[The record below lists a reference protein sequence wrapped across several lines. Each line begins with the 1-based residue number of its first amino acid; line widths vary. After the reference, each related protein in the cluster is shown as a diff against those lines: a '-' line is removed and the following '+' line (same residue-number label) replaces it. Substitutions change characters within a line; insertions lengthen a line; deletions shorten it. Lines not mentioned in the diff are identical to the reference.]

1 MNKRPALVFAIEDPT
16 TPDVVPLTRQLDGYL
31 ASLYPTANIQ
41 PVSSEE
47 LRQPHVTF
55 VTARVDGTPVA
66 CGACVDEGDYVEVK
80 RMYVLPACRG
90 LGLGKQLLEALEQ
103 YVRGR
108 GARLI
113 RLETGTAQAEAL
125 ELYERSG
132 YVRCPPFGRHR
143 ANAHSICMEKVLA

>member
-1 MNKRPALVFAIEDPT
+1 VNKRPSLVFAIEDPG
-16 TPDVVPLTRQLDGYL
+16 TPDVVPLTQQLDGYL

-47 LRQPHVTF
+47 LRQPNVTF

-103 YVRGR
+103 HVRHR
-108 GARLI
+108 GARVI

-125 ELYERSG
+125 ELYERAG
-132 YVRCPPFGRHR
+132 YMRCPPFGRHR
-143 ANAHSICMEKVLA
+143 ANPHSICMEKVIA